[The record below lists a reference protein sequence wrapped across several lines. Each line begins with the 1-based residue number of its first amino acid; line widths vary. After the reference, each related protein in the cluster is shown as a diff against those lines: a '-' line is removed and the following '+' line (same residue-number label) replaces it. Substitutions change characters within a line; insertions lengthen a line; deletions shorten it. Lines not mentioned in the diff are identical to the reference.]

1 MTAMTTSTSTDLMNL
16 KNISKP
22 TLVVIAGPTA
32 VGKTQFAIQTAI
44 DCESVV
50 ISADSRQFYR
60 EMKIGTAAPTPDELA
75 AVPHYFVGN
84 LSIHDYYSVSRFEQ
98 DVLQLL
104 PSLFAKNPVVVMT
117 GGSGLYIDAVCN
129 GIDELPDP
137 DEELR
142 QFVNNLYLNDG
153 IEALRTE
160 LRRVDPAYYDRC
172 NLADHKRMIR
182 AVEVSLQMGQPY
194 SDFLRNTHRKRDF
207 DIIKICLTRPR
218 DILFDR
224 INRRVDQMMTDGL
237 LDEVKSL
244 YSQKHLNSLNTVGY
258 KELFDYLDGKLSL
271 EQAVTDIKTHTRRYA
286 KRQMTWFKRNE
297 GEYEM
302 CEVGSRK

>member
-244 YSQKHLNSLNTVGY
+244 YPQKHLNSLNTVGY

>member
-1 MTAMTTSTSTDLMNL
+1 M
-16 KNISKP
+16 
-22 TLVVIAGPTA
+22 IAGPTA